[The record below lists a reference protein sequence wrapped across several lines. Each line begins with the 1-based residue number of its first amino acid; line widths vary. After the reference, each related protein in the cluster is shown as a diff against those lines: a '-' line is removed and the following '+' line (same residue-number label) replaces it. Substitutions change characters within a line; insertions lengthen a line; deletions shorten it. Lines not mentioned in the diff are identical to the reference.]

1 MVNCWVKVYWIDSN
15 CVPGPNWRLAAE
27 HVHIYNRVC
36 SPATRHTQYHLF
48 TNAIKCRYPSY
59 MACQNVS
66 LMGEGIMHP
75 LFVAVDEVYIFYLGP
90 ILSCSVLPMGG

>member
-1 MVNCWVKVYWIDSN
+1 MINCRVKVYWIDSN

-36 SPATRHTQYHLF
+36 SPATIHTRYHLF
-48 TNAIKCRYPSY
+48 TNAIKCKYPSY

-66 LMGEGIMHP
+66 LMGEGIVHP

-90 ILSCSVLPMGG
+90 IVSCSVLPRGG